1 MSFSH
6 NYPTALDNL
15 LMHFRSCNKSNQF
28 MAKLKQPPLKGKP
41 NYLIINLSKVLY
53 KKKTTVC
60 FELSLHF
67 RQYTKHPLED
77 AFGCPIDVQ

>member
-41 NYLIINLSKVLY
+41 NYLIINLSKVL
-53 KKKTTVC
+53 
-60 FELSLHF
+60 
-67 RQYTKHPLED
+67 
-77 AFGCPIDVQ
+77 